1 MPNMKP
7 TVKPKKSKSKSEMT
21 SELVKERLAAV
32 VDPELGIDIV
42 SLGLVYD
49 VKVTPHPKKSNKKQ
63 IQITMTLTT
72 PGCPLAG
79 TIDYMVRQSL
89 ADLPSFD
96 AHKDLKIEL
105 TFDPPWTPD
114 MMTQAARLSLGM

>member
-1 MPNMKP
+1 MKP
-7 TVKPKKSKSKSEMT
+7 AVKPKKSKSKSEMT
-21 SELVKERLAAV
+21 PELVKERLAAV